1 MAPAL
6 ALLLALSAAL
16 AACGQVLLKVGA
28 SGRVSLA
35 AFANGWIIAGLGLYV
50 ASVAIWVY
58 ALSRAPLYAVYPFT
72 LLTFVLV
79 GAASIVLF
87 GERPSLTALA
97 GWAAILLGLAIVYVG
112 SSPA

>member
-1 MAPAL
+1 LSAPL

-28 SGRVSLA
+28 TGRTSLA
-35 AFANGWIIAGLGLYV
+35 AFANGWVVLGLAAY
-50 ASVAIWVY
+50 AAGVAIWVY
-58 ALSRAPLYAVYPFT
+58 GLSKAPLYAVYPFT

-79 GAASIVLF
+79 GAASIVFF
-87 GERPSLTALA
+87 GERPSTLALV
-97 GWAAILLGLAIVYVG
+97 GWVAILFGLAIVYAG